1 MRAPTDG
8 QSFRA
13 SQTALVKNDIKPSPT
28 PYFSLNL
35 SLYLERISIMGD
47 ISTSLKVVSMAV
59 SFLTATRRLATV
71 LRNKDIFS
79 RRSERAP
86 VAATSALATI
96 GSAFL
101 TGASAG
107 APFGVCG
114 FSDIFS

>member
-35 SLYLERISIMGD
+35 SLYLVRSSMMGD

-59 SFLTATRRLATV
+59 SFLTATSRLATV
-71 LRNKDIFS
+71 FLNDDIFS
-79 RRSERAP
+79 RRSVLVPDCAGS
-86 VAATSALATI
+86 VFGLTTS
-96 GSAFL
+96 
-101 TGASAG
+101 
-107 APFGVCG
+107 G
-114 FSDIFS
+114 F